1 MSNSKFNLRDGYRKL
16 VIDPVKSYDEFQER
30 KRKHK
35 LIKIVSLLLFIIPII
50 LMVAFINILGNG
62 EAYDTA
68 SSILTIPILVGAVGL
83 LFSALLGAKLKKIKK
98 ILELRQCQSC
108 KALIEYDDSVD
119 YKELRRWEVKKV
131 QSGNNGTHVYQTVYS
146 EVLIS
151 CVCQKCGTKKEFKE
165 EFRVEK
171 WTDGSLSYSYDLD
184 ELIEGLFKGTN
195 VQIN

>member
-146 EVLIS
+146 EV
-151 CVCQKCGTKKEFKE
+151 
-165 EFRVEK
+165 
-171 WTDGSLSYSYDLD
+171 
-184 ELIEGLFKGTN
+184 
-195 VQIN
+195 